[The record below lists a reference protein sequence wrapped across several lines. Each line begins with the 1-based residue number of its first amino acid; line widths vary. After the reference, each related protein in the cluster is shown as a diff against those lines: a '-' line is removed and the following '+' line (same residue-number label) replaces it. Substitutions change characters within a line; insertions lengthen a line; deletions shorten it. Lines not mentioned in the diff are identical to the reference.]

1 MKFFYKNRG
10 TISVF
15 LTIILVPVLIFGGM
29 ATDASRIAMSKV
41 VISDAGEMAMNAGL
55 AQYNEELHDEYGLL
69 VMKQSPE
76 SMKDE
81 LKKYFDGSLNGT
93 GLDGTDGYK
102 KILDLLTENFKTINV
117 QGSEIYQ
124 TEVEKQQILEYMK
137 YRAPV
142 CLTELVVDKL
152 KELKN
157 TKKMADAMKKQ
168 MEFSKAMEDC
178 QDKFQKAKEA
188 LDTLNGVI
196 DSLDSQEIGREL
208 AQTEKDYKYVAA
220 LALLLREGA
229 LKYDGRLSKE
239 DTGDM
244 KASAEVFLYNVKHVD
259 LSQLQVEG
267 TYNAYI
273 TCMLY
278 KNTIDDMGG
287 IGKLLESGHQTGED
301 TESEG
306 TDGNDLASL
315 EKIKA
320 DYERELQRIKDYPS
334 LLLTHANACI
344 DSHYQAL
351 NAYYNSAQGAQQ
363 TAKTAYDRLKD
374 VKKKL
379 ENAKNKFD
387 EWDGANRELKDAG
400 SNTENMDAEVEKYRE
415 FFNNGDG
422 ADDFRQLESLME
434 DVRTNQEY
442 FKKLADVLKEE
453 KFCDKSIATTPPP
466 EQSESY
472 KKSAGACLSG
482 MKARGYDTF
491 SEIEKIWSEK
501 YIVKYEHAD
510 INRAGSSKSISEHP
524 FYKRL
529 QEYCKESN
537 TGDSK
542 EKQEADSRLEQ
553 SKAAGKEAKK
563 ADEYPDFSWSSVKV
577 RPSSQVGNTAS
588 EANDKAA
595 DLDAAG
601 DVGNSSARRN
611 SIDKFGDSIDAATS
625 FLDKVD
631 EIVTKGLENL
641 YIAEYAMQMFSYYT
655 VNKQD
660 GQDRAQ
666 GDIIGISGYKLSNH
680 AAYQAEG
687 EYILWGK
694 DTSKE
699 NIKNTVMMIFG
710 IRLLFNS
717 FFAFTDPTIGNIA
730 GSAASIITS
739 AAPYLE
745 PIVKVVILLGFAGV
759 ETADDITKIKQGY
772 GVAIVKNKNTWATF
786 PHGGNST
793 NNGLTLDY
801 SEYLRVFL
809 NISILTGNQ
818 AGILGRIADC
828 IQANQPGAN
837 LLEGYTMI
845 AIQAKVSSRTT
856 FMRKIS
862 DWGENGTWGF
872 PDDTYTISYQSILGY

>member
-1 MKFFYKNRG
+1 MKFFYKSRG

-29 ATDASRIAMSKV
+29 TTDAARISMSKV

-157 TKKMADAMKKQ
+157 TKKMAEAMKKQ
-168 MEFSKAMEDC
+168 MEFGKAMEDC

-188 LDTLNGVI
+188 LDTLDGVI
-196 DSLDSQEIGREL
+196 NSLESQKIEKEL
-208 AQTEKDYKYVAA
+208 AQTEEDYKYVAA

-229 LKYDGRLSKE
+229 LKYDERLSQLE
-239 DTGDM
+239 TGDM
-244 KASAEVFLYNVKHVD
+244 KASTEVFLLNVKYVD
-259 LSQLQVEG
+259 LANPLDEG
-267 TYNAYI
+267 TYNAYL
-273 TCMLY
+273 TCMKY

-287 IGKLLESGHQTGED
+287 IGKLLESNNQADQGED
-301 TESEG
+301 TDNTG
-306 TDGNDLASL
+306 TDSGSL
-315 EKIKA
+315 EKLKT
-320 DYERELQRIKDYPS
+320 DYERELKRIKDYPS

-351 NAYYNSAQGAQQ
+351 NVYWNSAKGAEQA
-363 TAKTAYDRLKD
+363 AKTAYDRLKD
-374 VKKKL
+374 VKKEL
-379 ENAKNKFD
+379 EKAKTKFA
-387 EWDGANRELKDAG
+387 EWDRANRELKNAG
-400 SNTENMDAEVEKYRE
+400 SNTESMDAEVEKYRK
-415 FFNNGDG
+415 FFDDGNGA
-422 ADDFRQLESLME
+422 ADSSQLESLME

-442 FKKLADVLKEE
+442 FKKLKGVLEEE
-453 KFCDKSIATTPPP
+453 KFCDKSIATTSAP
-466 EQSESY
+466 EQSECY
-472 KKSAGACLSG
+472 KRAAGTCLSG
-482 MKARGYDTF
+482 MKTSGYETF
-491 SEIEKIWSEK
+491 YAIKKIWSEK

-510 INRAGSSKSISEHP
+510 INSAGSSKSISEHP

-537 TGDSK
+537 SGDSK
-542 EKQEADSRLEQ
+542 EKQEANSRLEQ
-553 SKAAGKEAKK
+553 SKTAGEDAKK
-563 ADEYPDFSWSSVKV
+563 ADEYPDFSWSTVNV
-577 RPSSQVGNTAS
+577 RPSSQVGNAAS
-588 EANDKAA
+588 QANDKAA

-611 SIDKFGDSIDAATS
+611 SIDKFGESIDAATS

-655 VNKQD
+655 VNKED
-660 GQDRAQ
+660 GQERAQ
-666 GDIIGISGYKLSNH
+666 EDIIGISGYKLSNH

-717 FFAFTDPTIGNIA
+717 FFAFTDTTIGNIA

-759 ETADDITKIKQGY
+759 ETADDINKIKQGY
-772 GVAIVKNKNTWATF
+772 GVAVVKNKNTWATL
-786 PHGGNST
+786 PHGGSST
-793 NNGLTLDY
+793 DKGLTLDY

-809 NISILTGNQ
+809 NISILTGNK

-828 IQANQPGAN
+828 IQANQPDAN

-845 AIQAKVSSRTT
+845 AVQAKVSSRTT

-862 DWGENGTWGF
+862 DWGENSTWGF

>member
-1 MKFFYKNRG
+1 MKFFYKSRG

-29 ATDASRIAMSKV
+29 TTDAARISMSKV

-81 LKKYFDGSLNGT
+81 LSKYFEGSLNGT

-102 KILDLLTENFKTINV
+102 KILDLLKKDFKAINV

-152 KELKN
+152 KELKH
-157 TKKMADAMKKQ
+157 TKKMAEAMKKQ
-168 MEFSKAMEDC
+168 MEFGKAMEDC

-188 LDTLNGVI
+188 LDTLDGVI
-196 DSLDSQEIGREL
+196 NSLESQKIEKEL
-208 AQTEKDYKYVAA
+208 AQTEEDYKYVAA

-229 LKYDGRLSKE
+229 LKYDERLSQLE
-239 DTGDM
+239 TGNM
-244 KASAEVFLYNVKHVD
+244 KASAEVFLLNVKCVD
-259 LSQLQVEG
+259 LANPLDEG
-267 TYNAYI
+267 TYNAYL
-273 TCMLY
+273 TCMKY

-287 IGKLLESGHQTGED
+287 IGKLLESSNQADQGED
-301 TESEG
+301 TDNTG
-306 TDGNDLASL
+306 TDSGSL
-315 EKIKA
+315 EKLKT
-320 DYERELQRIKDYPS
+320 DYERELKRIKDYPS
-334 LLLTHANACI
+334 LLLTHVNACI
-344 DSHYQAL
+344 DLHYNAL
-351 NAYYNSAQGAQQ
+351 NGYWNSAKGAEQ
-363 TAKTAYDRLKD
+363 AAMAAHDRLKD
-374 VKKKL
+374 VKKEL
-379 ENAKNKFD
+379 EKAKKKFK
-387 EWDGANRELKDAG
+387 EWDKANRELKDAG
-400 SNTENMDAEVEKYRE
+400 SNTENMDGEVEKYRE
-415 FFNNGDG
+415 FFDTGNGASDS
-422 ADDFRQLESLME
+422 RQLESLIE
-434 DVRTNQEY
+434 DVETNQEY
-442 FKKLADVLKEE
+442 FKKLADVLEAE
-453 KFCDKSIATTPPP
+453 KFCDKAIAKTPPA
-466 EQSESY
+466 EQMESY
-472 KKSAGACLSG
+472 KKAAGVCLLG
-482 MKARGYDTF
+482 MKANAYDSF
-491 SEIEKIWSEK
+491 NKIKAIWSKDYIIK
-501 YIVKYEHAD
+501 YDHAD

-542 EKQEADSRLEQ
+542 EKQEANSRLEQ
-553 SKAAGKEAKK
+553 SKTAGEQAKK
-563 ADEYPDFSWSSVKV
+563 ADDYPEFNWSSIKV
-577 RPSSQVGNTAS
+577 RPSSQVGNGAS
-588 EANDKAA
+588 KADDKAA
-595 DLDAAG
+595 DLNAAG
-601 DVGNSSARRN
+601 DVGSSSARRETT
-611 SIDKFGDSIDAATS
+611 DKFGDSMDAATS
-625 FLDKVD
+625 FLDTVD
-631 EIVTKGLENL
+631 EIVTEGLENL

-655 VNKQD
+655 VNKED
-660 GQDRAQ
+660 GKNRAE
-666 GDIIGISGYKLSNH
+666 GDIIGISGYKLSEH

-694 DTSKE
+694 DESKE
-699 NIKNTVMMIFG
+699 NIKNTVMLIFG

-717 FFAFTDPTIGNIA
+717 FFAFTDTTIGETA
-730 GSAASIITS
+730 TAAASVITS

-759 ETADDITKIKQGY
+759 ETADDISKLKQGY

-793 NNGLTLDY
+793 NKGLTLDY

-809 NISILTGNQ
+809 NISIITGNK

-828 IQANQPGAN
+828 IQANQPDAN

-845 AIQAKVSSRTT
+845 AVQAEVSSRTT

-872 PDDTYTISYQSILGY
+872 PDDAYTISYQSILGY